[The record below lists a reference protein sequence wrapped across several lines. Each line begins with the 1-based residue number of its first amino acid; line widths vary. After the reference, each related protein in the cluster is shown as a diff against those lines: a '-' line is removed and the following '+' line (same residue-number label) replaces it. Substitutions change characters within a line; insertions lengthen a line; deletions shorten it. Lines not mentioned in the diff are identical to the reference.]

1 MFATL
6 ARRCLLEA
14 AVLRKLPILHGR
26 LGLALPMRD
35 SSIPP
40 WCAIQST
47 NAFPNC
53 DVAERVDLL
62 GMERG
67 YDELN
72 CCSIP
77 NLLQPIAAGTLAGV
91 GLP

>member
-1 MFATL
+1 MVF
-6 ARRCLLEA
+6 E
-14 AVLRKLPILHGR
+14 KLPILHGW

-40 WCAIQST
+40 SCAIQST
-47 NAFPNC
+47 DAFPNC
-53 DVAERVDLL
+53 DVAERVDLP

-72 CCSIP
+72 CLIP
-77 NLLQPIAAGTLAGV
+77 NLFRPIAAGTPAGV